1 MTVPL
6 PMAFVPP
13 DRNLPQPIAVVSV
26 TRQGTVLALRLT
38 AELPDCSAYVPARHA
53 FAVAMGAKPYD
64 RLRDLFARLWGENR
78 ALVCI
83 MAAGI
88 VVRCIAPL
96 IRSKTRDPAVVVVDE
111 RGRYAVSMLSGH
123 MGGANRLAE
132 AVADL
137 LGGLAVITTGSDVS
151 RKPAVDTMAV
161 KAGLVMEDMTW
172 AARVTTAVL
181 DDEPFWVYDPD
192 GRLAGYRESLGSA
205 VWIADA
211 VPHPDED
218 SPQPAKE
225 DVLGAAAYGVGM
237 DLRTVPGLWVSE
249 RIKPESYPAV
259 VLRPR
264 CLSVGIGCNR
274 KTPASEIVQAVL
286 DVFSRYRLAPKAIRT
301 LASVDVKEDE
311 AGLREAARWLE
322 APIFFFSRET
332 LREQRVPNP
341 SPVVHRYIGVSS
353 VCEAAALMAA
363 RNGRLIVEKQKTP
376 NVTVAVAKDGSGS

>member
-1 MTVPL
+1 MATVPL
-6 PMAFVPP
+6 DP
-13 DRNLPQPIAVVSV
+13 NLPQPIAVVSV
-26 TRQGTVLALRLT
+26 TRQGTALALRL
-38 AELPDCSAYVPARHA
+38 AAKLPNCSAYVPARHA
-53 FAVAMGAKPYD
+53 FAAAMGAKPYD
-64 RLRDLFARLWGENR
+64 RLRDLLARLWGEKR

-96 IRSKTRDPAVVVVDE
+96 IRSKTMDPAVVVVDE

-123 MGGANRLAE
+123 VGGGNRLAQ

-151 RKPAVDTMAV
+151 RKPAVDTIAV
-161 KAGLVMEDMTW
+161 ESGLVMEDMTW
-172 AARVTTAVL
+172 AARVTTAIL

-211 VPHPDED
+211 RLHFDKDSSQPHE
-218 SPQPAKE
+218 E
-225 DVLGAAAYGVGM
+225 DVLNAAARGLGM
-237 DLRTVPGLWVSE
+237 DLQAVAGLWVSE
-249 RIKPESYPAV
+249 RTKPESYPAV

-274 KTPASEIVQAVL
+274 KTPASEIVQAVR

-311 AGLREAARWLE
+311 AGLREAAQRFE
-322 APIFFFSRET
+322 VPILFFSRET
-332 LREQRVPNP
+332 LRGQRVPNP
-341 SPVVHRYIGVSS
+341 SPVVHRHIGVSS